1 LLRLI
6 HLSDIHFKSPDC
18 LDPRF
23 DIDTSDRELLAKDLD
38 RIAAETKKNIDAILI
53 TGDITFKASEDE
65 FETATIW
72 IKKLADKFGIDDS
85 CVFVVPG
92 NHDVNRTTADKSL
105 IKRHRTG
112 LLSENEPKRH
122 DSFIKAIRDLEC
134 HNVLMDPMKAYNQFA
149 KQYGCNLSLPEN
161 PFWSKSINIDE
172 KYTLCINGLTTTF
185 FSNKEDKKNSLYL
198 GAFQANFPVEPG
210 IVNLAMFH
218 HPKEWLI
225 DGDKLEDML
234 SDNAQIWLSGH
245 EHRQRYKANSR
256 YIDLPS
262 AAVNPS
268 KYDPGASGYNIIDL
282 TVTEQEDKA
291 ILNIKVMLRYLQDS
305 PKRYIARKTH
315 EDLETLEHN
324 INIPLSPIKLTES
337 VDIVTIGESTLDNE
351 DQDSVPTSLSINQSN
366 LAGRL
371 WALDN
376 SQRRSIITKLALN
389 FSFDPL
395 NDEENYVLQALTEIN
410 KNNLTSNLETLI
422 NEKENEANGL

>member
-1 LLRLI
+1 
-6 HLSDIHFKSPDC
+6 
-18 LDPRF
+18 
-23 DIDTSDRELLAKDLD
+23 
-38 RIAAETKKNIDAILI
+38 LI
-53 TGDITFKASEDE
+53 TGDITYQASEDE
-65 FETATIW
+65 FKTATIW

-85 CVFVVPG
+85 CIFVVPG

-105 IKRHRTG
+105 VKRHRTG
-112 LLSENEPKRH
+112 LLSENEPKRQ

-149 KQYGCNLSLPEN
+149 KQYGCDLSLPGN
-161 PFWSKSINIDE
+161 PFWSKSINIDD

-198 GAFQANFPVEPG
+198 GAFQANFPVESG

-268 KYDPGASGYNIIDL
+268 KYEPGASGYNIIDL
-282 TVTEQEDKA
+282 AVNEKSDNA
-291 ILNIKVMLRYLQDS
+291 ILNIKVMFRYLQDS
-305 PKRYIARKTH
+305 PKMYIARKTH
-315 EDLETLEHN
+315 EHLDVLEHN
-324 INIPLSPIKLTES
+324 INIPLSPIKLKES
-337 VDIVTIGESTLDNE
+337 VDIVKIEEPTLDNE
-351 DQDSVPTSLSINQSN
+351 AEHLVSTSLPTNKNN
-366 LAGRL
+366 LANRL
-371 WALDN
+371 WALDG
-376 SQRRSIITKLALN
+376 SQRRSVITKLRLN
-389 FSFDPL
+389 LSFDPL
-395 NDEENYVLQALTEIN
+395 SDEESYVLQALTRIN
-410 KNNLTSNLETLI
+410 QNNLTNSLEALI
-422 NEKENEANGL
+422 NEKEDEKNGL